1 MYSEIERGK
10 HRTKREQ
17 VIAIAKILK
26 VNRNDFLIF
35 GIADQVSAV
44 VTDKQ
49 KVANQSKVVKIEKK
63 TNNT

>member
-35 GIADQVSAV
+35 WLADQVSAV
-44 VTDKQ
+44 VTYKQ
-49 KVANQSKVVKIEKK
+49 KVANKALKIAKQQNINK
-63 TNNT
+63 